1 MTGAFDRRGHLAL
14 MLRAHARLPPRPN
27 LPAIGQVV
35 AQRIGILV
43 VNETN
48 LLYTETTFL
57 APPPIVSPATAPAVG
72 MAGGSPSAVRTRGLS
87 ISRILPAV
95 TWISIVFR

>member
-35 AQRIGILV
+35 AQRIGILIL
-43 VNETN
+43 NESN
-48 LLYTETTFL
+48 LLHTETTIL
-57 APPPIVSPATAPAVG
+57 APLPILSPAAAPAV
-72 MAGGSPSAVRTRGLS
+72 
-87 ISRILPAV
+87 
-95 TWISIVFR
+95 